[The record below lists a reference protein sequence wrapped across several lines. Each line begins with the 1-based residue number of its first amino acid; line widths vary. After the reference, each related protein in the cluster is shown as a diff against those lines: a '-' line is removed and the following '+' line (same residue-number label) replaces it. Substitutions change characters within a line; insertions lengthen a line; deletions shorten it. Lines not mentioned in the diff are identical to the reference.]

1 MPVNVC
7 VALDA
12 LCIWA
17 EPALLASVYEQL
29 YEQVAALLT
38 QSDGEALNSAI
49 DWANVYSRLKSTP
62 VLYALVKEVPVK
74 HFSEEHCCGQS
85 LCDF

>member
-1 MPVNVC
+1 MHSDGPIQVKRTAWVVNIVPLMCLC

-17 EPALLASVYEQL
+17 EPALLVSVYEQL

-38 QSDGEALNSAI
+38 ENDGEALNSAI
-49 DWANVYSRLKSTP
+49 DWANCSPST
-62 VLYALVKEVPVK
+62 A
-74 HFSEEHCCGQS
+74 
-85 LCDF
+85 D